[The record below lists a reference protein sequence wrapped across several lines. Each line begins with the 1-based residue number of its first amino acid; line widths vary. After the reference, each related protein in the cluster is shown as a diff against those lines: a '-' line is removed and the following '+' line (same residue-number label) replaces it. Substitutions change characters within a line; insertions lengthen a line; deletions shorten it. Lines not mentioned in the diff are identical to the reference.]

1 MQTQEICDFNTN
13 ITIVSTPELV
23 EELNQIIKPTPAASI
38 PPANAS
44 RVSGQNYSV
53 NNLPTTSFSITQEQ
67 SQSNLNSNTSRSVVY
82 SNNFNITNNIGIIGH
97 EIQKSKILSSIQS
110 NLAITSTTTTLLLL

>member
-1 MQTQEICDFNTN
+1 MAELDKFEHQFSQDF
-13 ITIVSTPELV
+13 IV
-23 EELNQIIKPTPAASI
+23 
-38 PPANAS
+38 
-44 RVSGQNYSV
+44 
-53 NNLPTTSFSITQEQ
+53 
-67 SQSNLNSNTSRSVVY
+67 LNSNTSRSVVY